1 MKTLLIFGGSGQ
13 LGTALSILARDRWQI
28 HAPSSAEVN
37 LRNPDAIHTYI
48 QALRPDV
55 IINAAAYTNV
65 DDAERERDAAYA
77 INAVAPE
84 AMAVAAHKLD
94 AHFVHVSTDY
104 VFDGSGTLPY
114 AVSARTD
121 PLGSYGASKLDGE
134 LHVARAFPKAAIVRT
149 AWLHSGGGV
158 NFVRTAVR
166 LLSAGTSMRVVDDQI
181 GTPTR
186 ARTLADVLLQLAN
199 RRDVTGVHHC
209 TDAGVASWY
218 DVACAVRDALM
229 EVGRLP
235 NGVLIEAVSSA
246 DFPRPAR
253 RPPVSILDTH
263 ALRRTLEWTPPHW
276 RDGVIASVRET
287 LAAQL
292 RA

>member
-13 LGTALSILARDRWQI
+13 LGTALSMLAGDQWQI
-28 HAPSSAEVN
+28 HAPSSAEVD
-37 LRNPDAIHTYI
+37 LRNPDAIHTCI

-77 INAVAPE
+77 INTVAPE
-84 AMAVAAHKLD
+84 AMAVAAHKVD

-114 AVSARTD
+114 AVSARTN
-121 PLGSYGASKLDGE
+121 PLGVYGATKLDGE
-134 LHVARAFPKAAIVRT
+134 LRVARALQSAAIVRT

-199 RRDVTGVHHC
+199 RRDVSGMHHC

-218 DVACAVRDALM
+218 DVACAVRDALLA
-229 EVGRLP
+229 VGRLP

-253 RPPVSILDTH
+253 RPPVSILDTY
-263 ALRRTLEWTPPHW
+263 ALRRMLEWTPPHW
-276 RDGVIASVRET
+276 RDGVIASAHET

-292 RA
+292 LA